1 MQNIILSKN
10 GSDLPGKGKAFS
22 GISYEFIIDGGP
34 SGLSTFQVSWE
45 DGENSSYM
53 TVTEKEFGREEPF
66 SDEIEFDRT
75 LDDFFEEGDDVFM
88 PSGRGFGRGIAVKAH
103 SANTFNKQD
112 ESFSGT
118 YRTYIL
124 ETPVSSITKVA
135 VEENTREKNPDENLY
150 YHSSGYNAYR
160 ALDYSNDEIGRTI
173 GNLFHVTNIGQ
184 KTEDLPLSGGE
195 ETLTV
200 NCIENDTGS
209 RYITF
214 TMSPL
219 TFTKKENGEFE
230 ARTSSRTGDG
240 YYPLVWDGEGWYQV
254 HHTSYNGGY
263 YGLGKFDIVDT
274 YTDTSGEYLV
284 GAFQGDTTKKLYF
297 MSGMTDMGTLYS
309 TDVYYNHSTEPN
321 VSLYNV
327 EFGVQLIYLKNPVF
341 KISSKYLQTP
351 VPGVAYVIDNDKV
364 YYNKVEPG
372 VGNSNLPKMIF
383 KMRENETDTSEY
395 TWPELGFTQDIYDAY
410 LGIMFSDNFSPE
422 QLNAFIED
430 DKSNLESMPIDG
442 TYKTGVPDV
451 DRFQYNLPLSGQVGE
466 NIYFRTYYASAEYG
480 YEEEVDIY
488 PHGQLNAEN
497 GAPKIVVSRKKTLLN
512 GTM

>member
-22 GISYEFIIDGGP
+22 GISYEFIVDGGP

-53 TVTEKEFGREEPF
+53 TVTEKEFGEEPF

-88 PSGRGFGRGIAVKAH
+88 PSVGGIVVKAH

-124 ETPVSSITKVA
+124 ETPVSSITKVT
-135 VEENTREKNPDENLY
+135 VEENTREKNPNENLY

-160 ALDYSNDEIGRTI
+160 ALDYSNDEIGRTK
-173 GNLFHVTNIGQ
+173 GTLFHVTNIGQ

-209 RYITF
+209 NYIIF

-219 TFTKKENGEFE
+219 TFIKKENGEFE
-230 ARTSSRTGDG
+230 ARTLSRTRNS

-254 HHTSYNGGY
+254 HHTSHNGGY

-297 MSGMTDMGTLYS
+297 MSGMTDMGTLY
-309 TDVYYNHSTEPN
+309 TTAVYYNHSTEPN

-327 EFGVQLIYLKNPVF
+327 EFGVQLTYLKNPVYETT
-341 KISSKYLQTP
+341 SKYLQTP

-364 YYNKVEPG
+364 YYNKTEPG

-383 KMRENETDTSEY
+383 KMRENETGTSEY
-395 TWPELGFTQDIYDAY
+395 TWSELGFTQDIYDAY

-442 TYKTGVPDV
+442 TYKTGVPDANS
-451 DRFQYNLPLSGQVGE
+451 FHYKLPLSGQVGE
-466 NIYFRTYYASAEYG
+466 NIYFRTYYAAAEYG
-480 YEEEVDIY
+480 YTEEVDIY

-497 GAPKIVVSRKKTLLN
+497 GAPKIVVSRKKTSLH
-512 GTM
+512 GEA